1 MKSSKK
7 KTRLAGL
14 LWVIGI
20 LGLLGLLTAGLMNLY
35 VVKSTEDR
43 ICTAQEPEGG
53 ADCILVLGAGVRPD
67 GTPSDMLYDRVQ
79 TGLALYRSGTAPK
92 LLMSGDHGQ
101 ADYDEVACMLD
112 IALEDGVPA
121 EDIFLDHAGFSTY
134 ESLIRAKEVFGAR
147 RVVIVTQKYHLHRA
161 LYIADALG
169 LEAVGV
175 SADLRSYRGQ
185 RMRDIREAAA
195 QVKDVLAVWLD
206 ADPTYLGEPIDLS
219 GDGKVTQE

>member
-1 MKSSKK
+1 MKNSRK
-7 KTRLAGL
+7 KTWPAGI

-20 LGLLGLLTAGLMNLY
+20 LGILGILTALLLNLY
-35 VVKSTEDR
+35 VVRSTEDR
-43 ICTAQEPEGG
+43 IHTDQLPADG

-67 GTPSDMLYDRVQ
+67 GSPSDMLFDRVQ
-79 TGLALYRSGTAPK
+79 TGLSLYHSGTAPK

-101 ADYDEVACMLD
+101 TDYDEVACMLSL
-112 IALEDGVPA
+112 AREDGVPA

-134 ESLIRAKEVFGAR
+134 ESLVRAKEVFGAQ

-161 LYIADALG
+161 LYIADSLG

-185 RMRDIREAAA
+185 RMRDAREAAA
-195 QVKDVLAVWLD
+195 RVKDVLSVWLG
-206 ADPTYLGEPIDLS
+206 AEPTYLGDTIDLS
-219 GDGKVTQE
+219 GDGRVTQE